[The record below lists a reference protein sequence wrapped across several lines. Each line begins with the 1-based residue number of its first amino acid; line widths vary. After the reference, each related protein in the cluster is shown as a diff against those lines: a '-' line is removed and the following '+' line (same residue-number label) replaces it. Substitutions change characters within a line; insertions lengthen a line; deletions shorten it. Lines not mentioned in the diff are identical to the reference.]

1 MNNFTKK
8 LFAALLALTMVLSL
22 AACAKDDTPN
32 TPDTNPDEPELVD
45 STAISVLETVWNAY
59 DEDNKF
65 AVWGGDYNTMV
76 DSAPGAMDITDA
88 ATVEQLTVL
97 PQDQLDK
104 VDEVVSLIHMMNTN
118 SFTAAAFHLVDRDS
132 AADVAEA
139 LRNAVQAKHWMC
151 GFPDQLVIFSVNG
164 CLVSVF
170 GLTDNIDL
178 FRTALTA
185 QYPDAVVL
193 YDEAIQA

>member
-1 MNNFTKK
+1 MNHFMKK
-8 LFAALLALTMVLSL
+8 LFAALLALTMILSL
-22 AACAKDDTPN
+22 AACAKDE

-88 ATVEQLTVL
+88 ATIEQLTVL